1 MPGTK
6 NPTAPQ
12 STNTTPAMQ
21 AYPTM
26 TIPAEIAHQFTCR
39 RGSEGIVTVISRT
52 LVELYGRRATGVRLA
67 QFELWC
73 RPEWSCRPRQGARHH
88 DRGGDRRTDPA
99 SHRGL
104 TQPQRRIT
112 PSYGVHS
119 GARAVEHL
127 RLSMAELKV
136 ANVRT

>member
-39 RGSEGIVTVISRT
+39 RGSEGIVTVISRSLRKT
-52 LVELYGRRATGVRLA
+52 
-67 QFELWC
+67 
-73 RPEWSCRPRQGARHH
+73 
-88 DRGGDRRTDPA
+88 GDRR
-99 SHRGL
+99 S
-104 TQPQRRIT
+104 
-112 PSYGVHS
+112 S
-119 GARAVEHL
+119 GPVRAVVQARMVVPTEPRAL
-127 RLSMAELKV
+127 GTTTEEVTAEQTLQ
-136 ANVRT
+136 AITA

>member
-6 NPTAPQ
+6 NLTAPQ
-12 STNTTPAMQ
+12 STNTTQAMQ
-21 AYPTM
+21 AYSTM

-52 LVELYGRRATGVRLA
+52 LRKTGDRRSSGLVRAVVQARMVVPTETGRSA
-67 QFELWC
+67 
-73 RPEWSCRPRQGARHH
+73 PR

-104 TQPQRRIT
+104 T
-112 PSYGVHS
+112 
-119 GARAVEHL
+119 
-127 RLSMAELKV
+127 
-136 ANVRT
+136 

>member
-39 RGSEGIVTVISRT
+39 RGSEGIVTVINS
-52 LVELYGRRATGVRLA
+52 GPAGSAATAL
-67 QFELWC
+67 
-73 RPEWSCRPRQGARHH
+73 
-88 DRGGDRRTDPA
+88 
-99 SHRGL
+99 
-104 TQPQRRIT
+104 
-112 PSYGVHS
+112 S
-119 GARAVEHL
+119 G
-127 RLSMAELKV
+127 
-136 ANVRT
+136 

>member
-26 TIPAEIAHQFTCR
+26 TIPAEIAHLFTCG

-52 LVELYGRRATGVRLA
+52 LRKTGGRRSSGPVRAVVQARMVVPTETGRSA
-67 QFELWC
+67 
-73 RPEWSCRPRQGARHH
+73 PRPRR
-88 DRGGDRRTDPA
+88 
-99 SHRGL
+99 
-104 TQPQRRIT
+104 
-112 PSYGVHS
+112 
-119 GARAVEHL
+119 
-127 RLSMAELKV
+127 
-136 ANVRT
+136 

>member
-52 LVELYGRRATGVRLA
+52 LRKT
-67 QFELWC
+67 
-73 RPEWSCRPRQGARHH
+73 
-88 DRGGDRRTDPA
+88 GDRRSIKIATMR
-99 SHRGL
+99 RGFWSL
-104 TQPQRRIT
+104 MRGGR
-112 PSYGVHS
+112 
-119 GARAVEHL
+119 
-127 RLSMAELKV
+127 
-136 ANVRT
+136 

>member
-39 RGSEGIVTVISRT
+39 RGSEGIVTVISS
-52 LVELYGRRATGVRLA
+52 LYHPDDARLRVAHQGRRSSRDDHTSRRSQARKDSASLA
-67 QFELWC
+67 LLN
-73 RPEWSCRPRQGARHH
+73 PS
-88 DRGGDRRTDPA
+88 
-99 SHRGL
+99 S
-104 TQPQRRIT
+104 IT
-112 PSYGVHS
+112 
-119 GARAVEHL
+119 
-127 RLSMAELKV
+127 
-136 ANVRT
+136 T